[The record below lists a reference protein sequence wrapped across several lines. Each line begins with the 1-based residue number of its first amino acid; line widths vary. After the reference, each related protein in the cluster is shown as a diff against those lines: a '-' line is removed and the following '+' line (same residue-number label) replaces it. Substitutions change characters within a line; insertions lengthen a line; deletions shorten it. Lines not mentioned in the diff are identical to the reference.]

1 MATTV
6 LVIEDDP
13 DMREIERTALGC
25 GGYEVLLATNG
36 KEGLDT
42 LSRSRPCVILLDL
55 MMPIMDGL
63 TFLAEC
69 RKRQLAADVPVLC
82 VSAGG
87 PEMMAHAMRLGASEC
102 IHKPADFDELCER
115 VAHYCERPRDAA
127 RRKPR

>member
-13 DMREIERTALGC
+13 DMREIEKTALGYIGC
-25 GGYEVLLATNG
+25 DVLLATNG

-42 LSRSRPCVILLDL
+42 LAQTRPCVILLDL

-63 TFLAEC
+63 TFLAER
-69 RKRQLAADVPVLC
+69 RKRQLAPDVPILC

-87 PEMMAHAMRLGASEC
+87 QEMVAHALRLGAAEC
-102 IHKPADFDELCER
+102 IHKPADFEQLCER
-115 VAHYCERPRDAA
+115 VAHYCHP
-127 RRKPR
+127 